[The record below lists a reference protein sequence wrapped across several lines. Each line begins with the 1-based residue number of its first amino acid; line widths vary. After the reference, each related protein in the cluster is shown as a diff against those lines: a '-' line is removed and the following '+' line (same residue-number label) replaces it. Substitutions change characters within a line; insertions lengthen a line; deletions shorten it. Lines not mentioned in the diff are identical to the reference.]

1 MDKNRCRNSGRGA
14 SAARPHCGGRLAGR
28 EEILER
34 VRKALGKSR
43 QELARSVE
51 FPTLGPVMPPIN
63 PDDLV
68 PKFELEFRNVA
79 GSPHRVANRQELDGL
94 FRAIVKD
101 SPPVVLS
108 RNPMLAQLGLESMF
122 RAWGLEVATW
132 PSLEPSGADEGDG
145 FRRRSFQAEFGI
157 TGVDFALAETGSLI
171 VSSRTEGSQLA
182 SLAPPVHI
190 ALYRRS
196 QVVGSLEEVLK
207 RTSLAHLDDPGR
219 SIVFITGTSR
229 TADIEQ
235 ILIRG
240 VHGPRE
246 VRAILVEESCMAEF
260 GDRC

>member
-1 MDKNRCRNSGRGA
+1 M
-14 SAARPHCGGRLAGR
+14 
-28 EEILER
+28 
-34 VRKALGKSR
+34 RKALDRSGP
-43 QELARSVE
+43 ELRPPVE
-51 FPTLGPVMPPIN
+51 FPPLGSVMPPID

-94 FRAIVKD
+94 FRLILKG

-132 PSLEPSGADEGDG
+132 PSPEPGETDVRDG
-145 FRRRSFQAEFGI
+145 FRRCSFQAEFGI

-171 VSSRTEGSQLA
+171 VSSRTEGSQLT
-182 SLAPPVHI
+182 SLAPPVHV
-190 ALYRRS
+190 ALYRRN
-196 QVVGSLEEVLK
+196 QVVGSLEEVLE
-207 RTSLAHLDDPGR
+207 RTAPARFDDPGR

-246 VRAILVEESCMAEF
+246 VWAILVEDSCLAE
-260 GDRC
+260 